1 MAETVTNL
9 KVRFGADTKNF
20 KADLE
25 SGKAAV
31 DKFTGEAK
39 DAFSEF
45 ASVFGIN
52 MNEVS
57 AKFSSVQKSLSLISG
72 GLKGTTD
79 GLKGTTEAV
88 RIFGVSWKVALGP
101 IALVIVVIGSLVTAL
116 TRFSDNAEKVKVVM
130 AGIGGGIDVLLD
142 RFAKFGSAIIDVFS
156 GDFVGAAQKFK
167 ETFTGIGAELEN
179 DIRLTA
185 MLKRATLDL
194 ERESKVFDAQ
204 REAGMTKI
212 LQLREREKDQTL
224 SATERLKANAEANKI
239 EQTLAERSLELA
251 DQETAA
257 TLDNIDA
264 QTKKL
269 RLSQE
274 AIVLIEKIK
283 NGTIGAMEAQK
294 AADELDLGDK
304 DGKESLFALVD
315 AIVKREKEQQEI
327 LQTRLRLQKSENT
340 LKNEI
345 LKQEIDGLNSLASLK
360 QQQSQN
366 DKKTDLERTK
376 LILEASELQKKALR
390 IDFDANNISKE
401 KYLAEL
407 DKLAIETEEKIK
419 AIREKLNPKM
429 ETLSA
434 IKLTVDDK
442 TGKIAQTEIPAPKIG
457 ELETSKL
464 EAKAAKIQ
472 SIYGNL
478 KSTVVDFSSVFQESM
493 TGLAV
498 GFAESLGTMLT
509 GATGFGDLAAMAGAA
524 LGDMAIQVGKIA
536 IQTGIASLAIWE
548 SLKVPGGGALAIAA
562 GIALVALGTAAKA
575 ALSNVASGKGNYS
588 LGSSTSSYGS
598 GSYGSSSSPVRSAPQ
613 TIYITG
619 EFRQRGT
626 DLVAVIDK
634 NTQRRVIGT

>member
-1 MAETVTNL
+1 MADTVTNL

-31 DKFTGEAK
+31 DKFSGGAK

-45 ASVFGIN
+45 ASVFGVN
-52 MNEVS
+52 MGAVS
-57 AKFSSVQKSLSLISG
+57 AQFGSVQKSLSLLSG
-72 GLKGTTD
+72 GFKGAAAGSGFLSAALKI
-79 GLKGTTEAV
+79 LK
-88 RIFGVSWKVALGP
+88 
-101 IALVIVVIGSLVTAL
+101 IALISTGIGAIVVVLGSLVAAF
-116 TRFSDNAEKVKVVM
+116 TRFSDKSEQVKVVL
-130 AGIGGGIDVLLD
+130 AGIKGGVEVLLD

-156 GDFVGAAQKFK
+156 GDFIGAAQKFK

-274 AIVLIEKIK
+274 AINLIEKIK

-315 AIVKREKEQQEI
+315 AIVKREKEQQTI

-340 LKNEI
+340 LKGEI
-345 LKQEIDGLNSLASLK
+345 LKQEIDGLTAIASLK
-360 QQQSQN
+360 EQQAKN

-376 LILEASELQKKALR
+376 LILEASELQKRALR
-390 IDFDANNISKE
+390 IDFNANNISYE

-407 DKLAIETEEKIK
+407 DKLAIDTDEKIL

-429 ETLSA
+429 EVLTS
-434 IKLTVDDK
+434 IKLKIDPK
-442 TGKIAQTEIPAPKIG
+442 TGKVAETKIAAPKAEG
-457 ELETSKL
+457 FETSKL
-464 EAKAAKIQ
+464 EASANKIK
-472 SIYGNL
+472 SIYGDL

-493 TGLAV
+493 SGIAV
-498 GFAESLGTMLT
+498 GFGESLGEMLAGT
-509 GATGFGDLAAMAGAA
+509 GTLSDLGSIVLSSLAD
-524 LGDMAIQVGKIA
+524 LAIQVGKIA
-536 IQTGIASLAIWE
+536 IGVGIATFGIKAALE
-548 SLKVPGGGALAIAA
+548 SLNPVLAIAA
-562 GIALVALGTAAKA
+562 GVALVALGSAAKG
-575 ALSNVASGKGNYS
+575 ALSKSASGGGTFS
-588 LGSSTSSYGS
+588 SASTSSYGS
-598 GSYGSSSSPVRSAPQ
+598 GVSSSGSSGSLRSAPMQ
-613 TIYITG
+613 IVVSG
-619 EFRQRGT
+619 DFKLKNG
-626 DLVAVIDK
+626 DLVAAIDYSK
-634 NTQRRVIGT
+634 QRRKSTT